1 MRILVK
7 VDRNNQ
13 TLTWEHSYP
22 FMQYNA
28 KVEIPV
34 GIRNKILYSVINL
47 GGSNN
52 DKISSFDCT

>member
-1 MRILVK
+1 
-7 VDRNNQ
+7 
-13 TLTWEHSYP
+13 
-22 FMQYNA
+22 
-28 KVEIPV
+28 V